1 VIKITDI
8 APFGFKLTM
17 EIGIMDLTV
26 ETIQQTLRQMANAE
40 IAAQSLRFFK
50 TGKGQYGEG
59 DVFLGIQVPDLRK
72 TARSFNGV
80 PLSVCAGLLAS
91 SYHEERLFALIL
103 LVDRFQKAGAD
114 DQAAI
119 YHLYRDHVRYVNN
132 WDLVDLS
139 APGIVG
145 GYFFGRDTGPL
156 VDLAKSPD
164 LWERR
169 ISIVA
174 TWTFIRRNEL
184 DLTFRIA
191 EILFNDPED
200 LIHKA
205 VGWMLREAG
214 KKDQAAL
221 EGFLKSRYQS
231 MPRTMLRYAIER
243 FEENKR
249 RCYLEG
255 TV

>member
-1 VIKITDI
+1 
-8 APFGFKLTM
+8 
-17 EIGIMDLTV
+17 MDLTV

-40 IAAQSLRFFK
+40 IAAHSLRFFK

-59 DVFLGIQVPDLRK
+59 DVFLGIRVPDLRK

-91 SYHEERLFALIL
+91 PYHEERLFALIL
-103 LVDRFQKAGAD
+103 LVNRFQKADPD

-119 YHLYRDHVRYVNN
+119 YHLYRDQVRYVNN

-145 GYFFGRDTGPL
+145 GYFVGKDTGPL

-174 TWTFIRRNEL
+174 TWPFIRRKEL

-191 EILFNDPED
+191 EILLNDNED

-205 VGWMLREAG
+205 VGWMLRETG
-214 KKDQAAL
+214 KKDPAAL
-221 EGFLKSRYQS
+221 EGFLKPRYQS

-249 RCYLEG
+249 RRYLEG

>member
-1 VIKITDI
+1 MANTLEDIQKI
-8 APFGFKLTM
+8 
-17 EIGIMDLTV
+17 
-26 ETIQQTLRQMANAE
+26 LRQMANAE
-40 IAAQSLRFFK
+40 IAAHSLRFFK

-59 DVFLGIQVPDLRK
+59 DVFLGIRVPDLRK

-91 SYHEERLFALIL
+91 PFHEERLFALIL
-103 LVDRFQKAGAD
+103 LVNRFQNAESD
-114 DQAAI
+114 DQAVI
-119 YHLYRDHVRYVNN
+119 YHLYRDHIRYVNN
-132 WDLVDLS
+132 WDLVDIS
-139 APGIVG
+139 APAIAG
-145 GYFFGRDTGPL
+145 GYFMGRDTGPL
-156 VDLAKSPD
+156 LDLAKSPD

-174 TWTFIRRNEL
+174 TWAFIRQNEL

-191 EILFNDPED
+191 EILLGDTED

-205 VGWMLREAG
+205 AGWMLRETG

-221 EGFLKSRYQS
+221 EGFLKPRYHS

-243 FEENKR
+243 FEETKR
-249 RCYLEG
+249 RRYLEG
-255 TV
+255 KI